1 MAGWSA
7 IIGGIRVNKGGYAWR
22 VGQALAH
29 RGFSVGGFVQEAR
42 RDNDGTI
49 LGWDVVRLFDGT
61 SHALARISHEPHLC
75 SWRFDND
82 GFRTAASWLSAPDLD
97 VVVIDS
103 VGKLE
108 AAGIGHYPTLSSMI
122 LAPDAPHVIACVR
135 DTSLATIVL
144 GLPDPIASLEVP
156 ASPELT
162 QEFVEELDVLLH
174 PDAPSVRRPA
184 GQRHAG

>member
-7 IIGGIRVNKGGYAWR
+7 IIGSIRANKAGYAWR
-22 VGQALAH
+22 IGQALAH
-29 RGFSVGGFVQEAR
+29 RGYRVGGFVQVPER
-42 RDNDGTI
+42 EQDGTI
-49 LGWDVVRLFDGT
+49 IGWDVVRLLDGV
-61 SHALARISHEPHLC
+61 SHPLARVSHEPHLC
-75 SWRFDND
+75 SWRFDER
-82 GFRTAASWLSAPDLD
+82 GFRAAASWLSAPGLD

-108 AAGIGHYPTLSSMI
+108 AAGAGHYPALSSRV
-122 LAPDAPHVIACVR
+122 LAPDAPHVVACIR

-162 QEFVEELDVLLH
+162 QQFVEELDELLR
-174 PDAPSVRRPA
+174 PDAPSVRRYALAP
-184 GQRHAG
+184 G